1 MDTTALYQRC
11 QPAPHALQPWRRAH
25 GQGGG
30 GRAAWA
36 SSSPHPSPYVPLTGM
51 VGDHLHRNFIAA
63 GSNQV
68 GLHGIAAE
76 GRVGSESGRM
86 AAGWEGKQGGGQE
99 GNVMDGGSGGGF
111 SRGGSSPVPLAVPT
125 TLLT

>member
-1 MDTTALYQRC
+1 
-11 QPAPHALQPWRRAH
+11 
-25 GQGGG
+25 
-30 GRAAWA
+30 
-36 SSSPHPSPYVPLTGM
+36 M